1 VRDELSGSAKLSS
14 GAEQFAVVA
23 FVSWKAA
30 EYESLWKSEAVGEVE
45 SGSCA
50 DAVFHDTAFRDGPVL
65 AFNWK
70 DLGGMFW
77 LFRWDEL

>member
-1 VRDELSGSAKLSS
+1 V
-14 GAEQFAVVA
+14 
-23 FVSWKAA
+23 